1 MNKSYTQRN
10 QNKTYE
16 MIREA
21 MGKND
26 GPTYANFSNIFSLG
40 GQGNQALG
48 VFGMYNTNK
57 KPQTVRAKGTTVT
70 DPNKQQKDLVLTQFK
85 SKILQKLQD
94 NLKNR
99 NDKIFISDS
108 TKPADRTW
116 NELGNSFDFKSLK
129 QKK

>member
-10 QNKTYE
+10 ANKTYE

-26 GPTYANFSNIFSLG
+26 GPANYQNFSNVFSLG

-48 VFGMYNTNK
+48 VFGMYDANK

-85 SKILQKLQD
+85 SKILQKL
-94 NLKNR
+94 
-99 NDKIFISDS
+99 
-108 TKPADRTW
+108 
-116 NELGNSFDFKSLK
+116 
-129 QKK
+129 